1 MGAFGSPQLLLAS
14 GIGAKEVLAKF
25 KVPVVKEIPGVG
37 QGLKVWRFLRVALAK
52 SLTEFRS

>member
-1 MGAFGSPQLLLAS
+1 MLAS